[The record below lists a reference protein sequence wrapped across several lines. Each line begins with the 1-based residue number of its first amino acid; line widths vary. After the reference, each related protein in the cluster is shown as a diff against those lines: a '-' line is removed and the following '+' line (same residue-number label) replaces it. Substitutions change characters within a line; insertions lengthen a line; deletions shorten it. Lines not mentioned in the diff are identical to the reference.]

1 MPVEV
6 RHAKK
11 VTRGITTADLARA
24 WGMTPQAA
32 EKRVNKPEAPRPI
45 VVITTMDDQGHATKE
60 QKVWT
65 PDQWGL

>member
-1 MPVEV
+1 MPVEI

-32 EKRVNKPEAPRPI
+32 DKKVSKEDAPKPV
-45 VVITTMDDQGHATKE
+45 VVITTLDDDGRTTKE

-65 PDQWGL
+65 KEQWGL